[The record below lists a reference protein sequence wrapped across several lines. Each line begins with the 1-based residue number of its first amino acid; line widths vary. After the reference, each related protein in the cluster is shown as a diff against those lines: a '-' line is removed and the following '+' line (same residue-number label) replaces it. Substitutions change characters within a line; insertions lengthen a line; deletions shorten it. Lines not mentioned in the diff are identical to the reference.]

1 MMLQALA
8 YSLPLALGI
17 ALSPVPVM
25 LSASVLFSRQPKN
38 AVLFL
43 LGWAA
48 GIFAIGFVLFL
59 MPGFET
65 VRSEP
70 SRLTGWFRLALG
82 TGLVFLAIRKWQKR
96 PEEAAKNEEPG
107 LLSKLDTSSPGKT
120 LVVGFT
126 LSAFNPKNLFLT
138 LAGTTYID
146 AHASMLLEKSLA
158 LLVFALVASLSVA
171 VPVVGYRLFPDGAA
185 RVLRVSSN
193 WLVRNNAVVVGTL
206 LLAFGLVIAANG
218 LSILF
223 SFD

>member
-1 MMLQALA
+1 MMLHALA
-8 YSLPLALGI
+8 YSLPMALGI
-17 ALSPVPVM
+17 ALSPVPVV
-25 LSASVLFSRQPKN
+25 LSASVLLSKQPKN
-38 AVLFL
+38 GVLFL
-43 LGWAA
+43 LGWTA
-48 GIFAIGFVLFL
+48 GILAIGFILFL

-65 VRSEP
+65 DRGEP
-70 SRLTGWFRLALG
+70 TRLTGWFRLALG

-96 PEEAAKNEEPG
+96 PEEDAITEEPG
-107 LLSKLDTSSPGKT
+107 LLSKLDTSSSGKA

-138 LAGTTYID
+138 LGGTTYID
-146 AHASMLLEKSLA
+146 AHASTLLEQSLA

-171 VPVVGYRLFPDGAA
+171 VPVVGYRVFPDGAE
-185 RVLRVSSN
+185 RVLRVFSN